1 MEILRIAE
9 VEGEVWADAQL
20 TIPVRQILVPQ
31 ILNWR
36 SLGHSRICLIDGG
49 GKRMIN
55 SRARDGSVKPWD
67 QKRK

>member
-20 TIPVRQILVPQ
+20 TIPVRQILVQQ

-49 GKRMIN
+49 WKEN
-55 SRARDGSVKPWD
+55 DKENGSLEPWD
-67 QKRK
+67 QKRS